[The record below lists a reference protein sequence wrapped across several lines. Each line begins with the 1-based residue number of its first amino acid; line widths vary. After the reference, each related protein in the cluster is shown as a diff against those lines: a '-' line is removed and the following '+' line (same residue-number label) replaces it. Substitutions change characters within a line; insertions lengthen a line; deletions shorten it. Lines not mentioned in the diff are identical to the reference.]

1 MEFTFLN
8 TLLFRFH
15 GPNRAQFD
23 LMEPAYPS
31 LPALLPVLPI
41 RNAVI
46 FPTVSM
52 PLVVGRPKS
61 VRAVQTAEAGDQ
73 LIVVVTQKIIT
84 PGDPAPGDLH
94 LVGTVCKIESSTLT
108 ETGSHQVVVT
118 GIARYR
124 VAEFH
129 DAGDR
134 LEARGEMI
142 ADTQTPDPVRTRAL
156 LTTLKSLAR
165 EILELLPGSTDPLIR
180 LIDRVEDASY
190 LSNICAAYL
199 NLPIPQ
205 KQSLLE
211 NVDVDERMDELLDS
225 MRKER
230 DVLGLQRE
238 IRDKMTER
246 LSKAQREALLREQLR
261 TIRTELGEEGGE
273 ETVDEIADKLTQAEL
288 PEEAQK
294 QATEELKRMRS
305 LPSNSAEY
313 HVVRSYLEWLAA
325 MPWKK
330 STKDQL
336 DLTRARKILDEDH
349 SGLETVKRRI
359 LQFLAVAKLKND
371 LHGPIL
377 CLVGPPGV
385 GKTSLGN
392 SIART
397 LGRKFIRTSL
407 GGVRDE
413 AEIRGHRRTYVG
425 AMPGRVVQ
433 SIKRAGTR
441 NPLMMLD
448 EIDKLRSDFHGDPSA
463 AMLEVLDPEQN
474 KSFVDHYLDVPFDLS
489 DVFFIATA
497 NMVDT
502 IPPPLR
508 DRMEMIEVNGYTT
521 AEKLEIA
528 KKHLLPKEL
537 KAHGLTMEQIELP
550 EETLHQIITHHTREA
565 GVRELQRKIAALLRS
580 AAEEWVRRSEDAS
593 LGAIPDITPI
603 RLLPERL
610 IDLVGPE
617 RYHPELAEQSL
628 RPGVVTGLAWTPH
641 GGDLLFVEV
650 SKMPGKGSL
659 TLTGQLGD
667 VMKESTQI
675 ALSLA
680 RQASSDLLPT
690 GFNFGT
696 HDIHIHVPAG
706 SIPKDGPSAGLTTW
720 VALMSLLTDRR
731 VHPRIS
737 MTGEI
742 TLRGAVLP
750 VGGIKEKVLA
760 AHRAEIQTLILPKRN
775 QDDLRDVPDF
785 VKNAI
790 EFIFVETTDEALLA
804 AIPELRIPAVDRAL
818 SATAA

>member
-1 MEFTFLN
+1 
-8 TLLFRFH
+8 
-15 GPNRAQFD
+15 
-23 LMEPAYPS
+23 MEPAYPS

-407 GGVRDE
+407 GGARDE